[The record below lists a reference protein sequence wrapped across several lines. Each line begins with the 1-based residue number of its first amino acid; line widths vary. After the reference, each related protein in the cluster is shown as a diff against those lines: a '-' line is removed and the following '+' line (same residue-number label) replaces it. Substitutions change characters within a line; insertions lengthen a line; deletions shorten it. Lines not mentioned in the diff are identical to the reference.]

1 MAYAINKF
9 SARGI
14 RLEGSGR
21 KHAVQRVE
29 FQITGLASDVALD
42 VSGITSGALSTF
54 WTQATADSSYG
65 SLASSALDVVRSIN
79 GLGGTL
85 DLVKAEQLIPRIQV
99 ASVPSTTQY
108 ILGVTNHLPVLTFAA
123 ANGPTTL
130 NLVLEIGLPIGQEAY
145 VSDLGA

>member
-9 SARGI
+9 IARGI
-14 RLEGSGR
+14 RLEGVGR
-21 KHAVQRVE
+21 THARQYVE
-29 FQITGLASDVALD
+29 LQITGLAADVALD
-42 VSGITSGALSTF
+42 VSGITAGALSTF
-54 WTQATADSSYG
+54 WTQATADSAYG
-65 SLASSALDVVRSIN
+65 SLATSALDVIRSIN
-79 GLGGTL
+79 GLAGPL
-85 DLVKAEQLIPRIQV
+85 SEVKAEQLLSRIQV
-99 ASVPSTTQY
+99 AAAPATTQY